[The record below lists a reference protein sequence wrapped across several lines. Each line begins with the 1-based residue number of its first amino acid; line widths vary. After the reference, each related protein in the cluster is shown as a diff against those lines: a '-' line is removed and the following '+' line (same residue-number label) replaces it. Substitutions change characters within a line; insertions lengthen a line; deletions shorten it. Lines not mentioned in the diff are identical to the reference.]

1 MGVISTSRFAPANL
15 PLLYPA
21 FCLGSSPTTCLQA
34 IRRSA
39 LPSSH
44 LRTRQASSVPQS
56 PPQYARAGDVTHLVA
71 QWADGSARHARIKRR
86 ARPSSRPFESVRPP
100 ARPHSSYSARY
111 GEVRFRTSALL
122 LALLLAA
129 RRLSAFQA
137 EYIPRSRGSCG
148 CYALPPVGGGGRWAL
163 LLLSLLLSVGAQDL
177 TRSAATVL
185 LPLATAATLRGW
197 PASCPGRLRPIT
209 SARCAATGKAVAM
222 TTALTS

>member
-1 MGVISTSRFAPANL
+1 MRRGHGRACYRDPLPGQRHLRRRPRNANPNPELPRPITHGSRIPDRCCRTISLGICAVRPATQPDLREGL
-15 PLLYPA
+15 PL
-21 FCLGSSPTTCLQA
+21 SD
-34 IRRSA
+34 RE
-39 LPSSH
+39 
-44 LRTRQASSVPQS
+44 
-56 PPQYARAGDVTHLVA
+56 
-71 QWADGSARHARIKRR
+71 
-86 ARPSSRPFESVRPP
+86 RPFVTGVNGTLMARQSCLAPGWMALRP
-100 ARPHSSYSARY
+100 
-111 GEVRFRTSALL
+111 
-122 LALLLAA
+122 
-129 RRLSAFQA
+129 SAFQA